1 MDEEEARPI
10 EEGETLG
17 QRIRRIRNDRG
28 MSLAKVV
35 RDDFS
40 RAFLNQV
47 EMDKTR
53 PSIRLLR
60 VIAERLGTE
69 VEYLLEGH
77 EAGVERELA
86 LEKGRVLVAQ
96 GEPRRALLAL
106 KPALASFDW
115 PLGSDARVCQAQALL
130 ALGRKEQAAAIIAE
144 ENKAIEL
151 HNDRYRRER
160 IRAVERGRQFQIEGD
175 AVKTHLQLA
184 DRAARSGHNHDELE
198 HYRAARILLE
208 TAAIAPMET

>member
-53 PSIRLLR
+53 PSITLLR

-69 VEYLLEGH
+69 LEYLLEGH
-77 EAGVERELA
+77 EGGGEGELA
-86 LEKGRVLVAQ
+86 LEKGRAPVAH
-96 GEPRRALLAL
+96 GEQARASLAL
-106 KPALASFDW
+106 KPA
-115 PLGSDARVCQAQALL
+115 
-130 ALGRKEQAAAIIAE
+130 
-144 ENKAIEL
+144 
-151 HNDRYRRER
+151 
-160 IRAVERGRQFQIEGD
+160 
-175 AVKTHLQLA
+175 
-184 DRAARSGHNHDELE
+184 
-198 HYRAARILLE
+198 
-208 TAAIAPMET
+208 

>member
-86 LEKGRVLVAQ
+86 LEKGDRKSTRLNSSHANISYAVFC
-96 GEPRRALLAL
+96 L
-106 KPALASFDW
+106 KKKK
-115 PLGSDARVCQAQALL
+115 
-130 ALGRKEQAAAIIAE
+130 RK
-144 ENKAIEL
+144 
-151 HNDRYRRER
+151 
-160 IRAVERGRQFQIEGD
+160 QINQ
-175 AVKTHLQLA
+175 K
-184 DRAARSGHNHDELE
+184 N
-198 HYRAARILLE
+198 I
-208 TAAIAPMET
+208 

>member
-1 MDEEEARPI
+1 
-10 EEGETLG
+10 
-17 QRIRRIRNDRG
+17 DRG

-96 GEPRRALLAL
+96 GEPRRALLA
-106 KPALASFDW
+106 
-115 PLGSDARVCQAQALL
+115 
-130 ALGRKEQAAAIIAE
+130 
-144 ENKAIEL
+144 
-151 HNDRYRRER
+151 
-160 IRAVERGRQFQIEGD
+160 
-175 AVKTHLQLA
+175 VKTHLQLA

-208 TAAIAPMET
+208 TAATAPMET